1 MGYILPVERY
11 QYYDYHQR
19 TVNEKNNPVYI
30 ERPFKVVL
38 EKQHEEI
45 TSEYERYLPSSYKSI
60 PLNPQM
66 DNAIDSTTYAEL
78 TGKGRAFNET
88 I

>member
-11 QYYDYHQR
+11 QYNDYQR
-19 TVNEKNNPVYI
+19 RMIKEKTDRVYI
-30 ERPFKVVL
+30 EGPFKVIL

-45 TSEYERYLPSSYKSI
+45 TSEYERLLPRSYKSTLI
-60 PLNPQM
+60 KPELNQLEG
-66 DNAIDSTTYAEL
+66 STYAEL
-78 TGKGRAFNET
+78 TGKGRAFSES

>member
-1 MGYILPVERY
+1 MGYILPVERFQYNDY
-11 QYYDYHQR
+11 QRRMIKEKPD
-19 TVNEKNNPVYI
+19 TVHI

-45 TSEYERYLPSSYKSI
+45 TSEYDRLLPSSYKSASI
-60 PLNPQM
+60 KPQP
-66 DNAIDSTTYAEL
+66 DQIEGTYAAL
-78 TGKGRAFNET
+78 TGKGRAFSES

>member
-11 QYYDYHQR
+11 QYNDYQR
-19 TVNEKNNPVYI
+19 RMIKEKTDTVHI

-38 EKQHEEI
+38 EKHHEEI
-45 TSEYERYLPSSYKSI
+45 TSEYDRLLPSSYQSASVK
-60 PLNPQM
+60 PQP
-66 DNAIDSTTYAEL
+66 DQIEGAYAEL
-78 TGKGRAFNET
+78 TGKGRAFSES